1 MMERDFE
8 RSPQLPNIIK
18 AVAPLGRMAE
28 AEEIGDVILFLC
40 SPAASYVN
48 GTGLLVDSGLTLQ
61 VHHG

>member
-1 MMERDFE
+1 MMERDLE
-8 RSPQLPNIIK
+8 KSPQFRDIIK
-18 AVAPLGRMAE
+18 AAAPLGRMAK
-28 AEEIGDVILFLC
+28 AEEIGDVIVFLC

>member
-8 RSPQLPNIIK
+8 KSPQLPNIIK

-40 SPAASYVN
+40 SAAASYVN